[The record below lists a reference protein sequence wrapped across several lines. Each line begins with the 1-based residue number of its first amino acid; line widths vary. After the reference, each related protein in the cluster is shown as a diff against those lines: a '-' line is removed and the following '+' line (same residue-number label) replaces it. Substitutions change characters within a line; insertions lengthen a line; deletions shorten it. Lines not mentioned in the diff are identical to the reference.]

1 MKVHVVKGSDQ
12 SVVGFT
18 TVNSR
23 TPSSRRERSGKS
35 RSREAPSREERKEAT
50 RRAIIAAALKLLDER
65 SFSGLSLRE
74 VTREAGIVPAAFY
87 RHFESMDAL
96 GLVLIDESFRSL
108 REMLRSARAGKL
120 DSNRV
125 IESTVEMLIAGV
137 SEQREH
143 WRFIG
148 RERSSGVTVLRYAI
162 RTEIR
167 LITSELATDLA
178 RFPNLNTWSTEDLN
192 ILASL
197 FVNSMIIIAEA
208 IEDAHDAAALEEI
221 RRTAVKQLRM
231 ITVGVKD
238 WQPQPEERDE
248 PESEPEPPTP

>member
-1 MKVHVVKGSDQ
+1 MKAHVVKESGQ

-18 TVNSR
+18 PVNSR
-23 TPSSRRERSGKS
+23 TPSSRRERSAKS
-35 RSREAPSREERKEAT
+35 RSRETPSREERKEAT

-96 GLVLIDESFRSL
+96 GLVLIDESFRTL

-120 DSNRV
+120 DPNRV
-125 IESTVEMLIAGV
+125 IESTVEILVAGV
-137 SEQREH
+137 AEQREH

-178 RFPNLNTWSTEDLN
+178 RFPGLNEWSTEDLN

-208 IEDAHDAAALEEI
+208 IEDAHDAAALDEI
-221 RRTAVKQLRM
+221 KRTAVKQLRM
-231 ITVGVKD
+231 ITVGVNA
-238 WQPQPEERDE
+238 WEPAPEADE
-248 PESEPEPPTP
+248 DDEDDSEAPTL